1 MTKDAVRAVAYFRYN
16 AERGVN
22 SPLFRAKKNAYL
34 LKIEDAY
41 GWIFSGCYADGEK
54 KGERTPTRA
63 KRNQMLEDAKAGKF
77 DYVVADS
84 VQSLGDSFAD
94 SFRVVTELRKKHI
107 YVRFESNG
115 LDTRDEETMEV
126 LRLAGENVLAGSHL
140 RSSYTRKG
148 IRERYE
154 KGIARWSRL
163 FGYRSDE
170 TSAYEIVEEEAEV
183 VRMIFDLYLNGAS
196 MTGIKGVL
204 EREGIPSPQGK
215 DIWKPSAIKR
225 ILDNE
230 RYAGGILLQKYI
242 SEENLSGK
250 TVMNDGSVVP
260 QYMIWEHHT
269 PIVSREDFEQ
279 ATMIRAAKRR
289 NHG

>member
-22 SPLFRAKKNAYL
+22 NPILRARKNDYV
-34 LKIEDAY
+34 LKIEDTY

-54 KGERTPTRA
+54 RGARKTTRA
-63 KRNQMLEDAKAGKF
+63 KRDQMLADANAGKF
-77 DYVVADS
+77 DYVVTDS
-84 VQSLGDSFAD
+84 VLSLGDSFAD
-94 SFRVVTELRKKHI
+94 TLQIVMELRKKHI
-107 YVRFESNG
+107 HVRFESNG
-115 LDTRDEETMEV
+115 MDTSDEEVMEA

-163 FGYRSDE
+163 FGYRTDE
-170 TSAYEIVEEEAEV
+170 NGDYEIVEAEAEV
-183 VRMIFDLYLNGAS
+183 VRMIFDLYLKGAS

-269 PIVSREDFEQ
+269 PIISRADFEQ
-279 ATMIRAAKRR
+279 AAMIRAAKRR
-289 NHG
+289 NHR